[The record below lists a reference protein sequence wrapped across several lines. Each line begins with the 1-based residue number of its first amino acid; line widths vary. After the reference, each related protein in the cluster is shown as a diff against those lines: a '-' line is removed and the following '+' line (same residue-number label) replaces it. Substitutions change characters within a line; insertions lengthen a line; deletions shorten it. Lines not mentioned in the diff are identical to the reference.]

1 MTDED
6 RVQIVQTR
14 EEKRKFEFGKGGEGY
29 IASELCCYNCGNPG
43 HLGDVC
49 VLANLVRLLTMS
61 HRIAMRS
68 LLYLTY
74 PLSLQL
80 SARTMSCLDLSVTRY
95 LSPFAFAV
103 GHESCRIKKT
113 DLPHAMTGIW
123 MRLLML
129 ENKGR
134 IETRKGWQRGL
145 ENKKMT
151 TRGTGSIIP
160 VT

>member
-1 MTDED
+1 MNSEKEARDTLH
-6 RVQIVQTR
+6 RSCVVIIVEIQGTW
-14 EEKRKFEFGKGGEGY
+14 E
-29 IASELCCYNCGNPG
+29 
-43 HLGDVC
+43 
-49 VLANLVRLLTMS
+49 T
-61 HRIAMRS
+61 IAMRS
-68 LLYLTY
+68 LLSLTY

-123 MRLLML
+123 IYLLML

-151 TRGTGSIIP
+151 TQGTGSIIP